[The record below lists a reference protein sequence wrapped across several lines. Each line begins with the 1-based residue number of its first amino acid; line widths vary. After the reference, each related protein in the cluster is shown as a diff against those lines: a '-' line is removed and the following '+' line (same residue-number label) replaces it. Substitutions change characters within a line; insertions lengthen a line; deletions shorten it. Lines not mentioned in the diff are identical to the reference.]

1 MLDRVRTAEFG
12 FPTDGL
18 AAARLPAP
26 TGSEQEAGFAIR
38 RVRDNLQQAS
48 GVRSVAVAEG
58 MPIDFDYREF
68 RVGRTNEADFVT
80 AHVTRVGENFLE
92 TIGAPL
98 LRGRSIT
105 LEDRIMGAPVAVIS
119 EPLAAQLFP
128 GTEPIG
134 ERVTVTLEESREEEF
149 TIVGVSADFATSQ
162 LTTVRP
168 QILLPLPEA
177 SAKAGALAKGEALA
191 STVFMIAR
199 GAPGDEPKLKAALES
214 ALRELGVEALPGVAF
229 PGIVTGQDLVEKS
242 LGDLVS
248 ESMAVGF
255 AGGLV
260 LILAAL
266 GIVGVV
272 GFMVA
277 TRTRELAV
285 RMALGATRLGV
296 FGLMLWDVVKL
307 VIPGVAGG
315 LILAAVLI
323 RTMEDVMGTP
333 LTVGPT
339 PLGVMEPVIYAG
351 ASAIAVSVALLA
363 GLPAARRAT
372 SVQPMVAIRSE

>member
-1 MLDRVRTAEFG
+1 MDAE
-12 FPTDGL
+12 
-18 AAARLPAP
+18 
-26 TGSEQEAGFAIR
+26 
-38 RVRDNLQQAS
+38 
-48 GVRSVAVAEG
+48 
-58 MPIDFDYREF
+58 
-68 RVGRTNEADFVT
+68 FVT

-98 LRGRSIT
+98 LRGRTIT
-105 LEDRIMGAPVAVIS
+105 AEDRIMAAPVAVIS
-119 EPLAAQLFP
+119 EPLAEQLFP

-134 ERVTVTLEESREEEF
+134 ERVTVTLEESREQEF

-162 LTTVRP
+162 LTTERP

-177 SAKAGALAKGEALA
+177 LPP
-191 STVFMIAR
+191 TVHLIAR
-199 GAPGDEPKLKAALES
+199 GAPGDEPKLKAALENV
-214 ALRELGVEALPGVAF
+214 LRELGVEALPGVAF

-248 ESMAVGF
+248 ESIAVAF

-285 RMALGATRLGV
+285 RMALGSTRLRV
-296 FGLMLWDVVKL
+296 FGLMLSDIVKL

-315 LILAAVLI
+315 LLLAAVLI

-333 LTVGPT
+333 LTARPD
-339 PLGVMEPVIYAG
+339 
-351 ASAIAVSVALLA
+351 
-363 GLPAARRAT
+363 AARRHGAADLCGRVRDRRLRRASGRPSGRPPRDLRPADGGDT
-372 SVQPMVAIRSE
+372 VGVGDEFGD